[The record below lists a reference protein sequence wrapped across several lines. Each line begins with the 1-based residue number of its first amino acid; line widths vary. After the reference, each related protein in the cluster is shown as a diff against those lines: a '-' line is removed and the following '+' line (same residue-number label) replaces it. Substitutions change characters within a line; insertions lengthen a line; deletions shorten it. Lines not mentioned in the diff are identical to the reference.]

1 MTEKKYLYWMAVS
14 ESEPVRFSELAHMMA
29 KAMHP
34 SDAELDHYGA
44 TRLNLD
50 DDLPRA
56 VRDGELVVR
65 NPAGMG
71 KHTFPHGAS
80 LQSAVMLPT
89 DLQPFLAE
97 RGIELRLTAHGSGPC
112 LLYTSPSPRD

>member
-44 TRLNLD
+44 TLRI
-50 DDLPRA
+50 P
-56 VRDGELVVR
+56 RDGGHDSTLMADSV
-65 NPAGMG
+65 PA
-71 KHTFPHGAS
+71 
-80 LQSAVMLPT
+80 
-89 DLQPFLAE
+89 
-97 RGIELRLTAHGSGPC
+97 
-112 LLYTSPSPRD
+112 